1 MTAAPP
7 PVRPPALPSTAQ
19 VALPVPVD
27 GCFTYT
33 IPERLRDRVRPGVRV
48 RVPFGPRRLTGF
60 VMEIGSAAGSAG
72 RGALRDIDEVLDAAP
87 LAGARLRDLARWAA
101 GYYFA
106 SPGEVLACAVPSPA
120 KGDGGA
126 ERVLRLTAAGRR
138 DTAMV
143 EAAIGRSRRRRELVE
158 RLRAG
163 DEGVPAADLPRDRAA
178 LVRPLAAAGVVA
190 WERPAAVLPSPL
202 PAIDLNPAQR
212 AAAAAIE
219 GALEEGGYAPF
230 LLLGVTGS
238 GKTEVFLRAVETAL
252 RQGRSALYLVPE
264 IGLTPLLADRFLRRF
279 GDRTAVLHSGLG
291 RGRRWEAWSR
301 VAAGEARVVLGTR
314 SAVFAPLVRPGLI
327 VVDEEQDTSFKQEE
341 RPRYQAR
348 DLALVRA
355 RREDTVV
362 VLGSATPSLESY
374 HRARLGKYRLLQ
386 LTGRVEDRPLAR
398 AEIVDMREEFRE
410 IGRARALSRALV
422 DGLQETLGAGHQS
435 VLLLNRRGY
444 ATFLLC
450 RDCGELVRCP
460 SCSVSL
466 VLHRAEGRMRCHY
479 CGHARPV
486 PETCDNCGGQRL
498 RSGAEGTERLEE
510 LLAEAVPEAR
520 VVRLDRDTVR
530 RRGEAERILS
540 GFGRGDWDILL
551 GTQMVAKGHDYP
563 RVTLVG
569 VLAAEGTL
577 GLPDFRAAERTFQ
590 LLTQV
595 AGRSGRG
602 KTPGRVLIQT
612 FQPDHY
618 AVRHACSQD
627 YEGFYEEEVRF
638 RRLLQYPPF
647 TVLANLIVSRTKP
660 DTAARQGEALAGALR
675 DRGGAFVRV
684 LGPAPAPLSRL
695 RGLHRVQVLL
705 KARARGRLADAIRWA
720 LDRTE
725 SAGFPR
731 RHVIVDMDPASLL

>member
-1 MTAAPP
+1 
-7 PVRPPALPSTAQ
+7 
-19 VALPVPVD
+19 VA
-27 GCFTYT
+27 G
-33 IPERLRDRVRPGVRV
+33 
-48 RVPFGPRRLTGF
+48 
-60 VMEIGSAAGSAG
+60 
-72 RGALRDIDEVLDAAP
+72 
-87 LAGARLRDLARWAA
+87 
-101 GYYFA
+101 
-106 SPGEVLACAVPSPA
+106 
-120 KGDGGA
+120 
-126 ERVLRLTAAGRR
+126 
-138 DTAMV
+138 
-143 EAAIGRSRRRRELVE
+143 
-158 RLRAG
+158 
-163 DEGVPAADLPRDRAA
+163 
-178 LVRPLAAAGVVA
+178 
-190 WERPAAVLPSPL
+190 
-202 PAIDLNPAQR
+202 
-212 AAAAAIE
+212 
-219 GALEEGGYAPF
+219 
-230 LLLGVTGS
+230 
-238 GKTEVFLRAVETAL
+238 
-252 RQGRSALYLVPE
+252 
-264 IGLTPLLADRFLRRF
+264 
-279 GDRTAVLHSGLG
+279 
-291 RGRRWEAWSR
+291 
-301 VAAGEARVVLGTR
+301 GEARVVLGTR
-314 SAVFAPLVRPGLI
+314 SAVFAPLVSPGLI

-355 RREDTVV
+355 QREGATV

-374 HRARLGKYRLLQ
+374 HRARKGKYRLLQ
-386 LTGRVEDRPLAR
+386 LEGRVGDRPLAR
-398 AEIVDMREEFRE
+398 AEVIDMRAEFRE
-410 IGRARALSRALV
+410 VGRARALSRALV
-422 DGLQETLGAGHQS
+422 DGLQDTLGAGHQS

-450 RDCGELVRCP
+450 RDCGELSRCP

-466 VLHRAEGRMRCHY
+466 VLHRGEGRMRCHY

-486 PETCDNCGGQRL
+486 PETCDACGGRRL

-510 LLAEAVPEAR
+510 LLAGVVPDAR

-602 KTPGRVLIQT
+602 DAPGRVLIQT

-647 TVLANLIVSRTKP
+647 TVLANLIVSRTKL
-660 DTAARQGEALAGALR
+660 DTAVRQGEAVSAALR
-675 DRGGAFVRV
+675 VRGGAFLRV

-695 RGLHRVQVLL
+695 RGLYRVQILL

-731 RHVIVDMDPASLL
+731 RHVSVDMDPASLL